1 MTGLSLSARL
11 QAVADMVSPGLYVYD
26 VGCDHGFLSIYLVG
40 HAGAPGAVASDV
52 NPGPLK
58 VAREHVTEEGLD
70 DRIRL
75 VLSNGLLDL
84 DKPVKPSALVIAGM
98 GGPLILDI
106 LGERPDMISAF
117 DEIIISPQSCIEDVR
132 SALPGMG
139 LYITDESMVLDA
151 GKYYTVIKLKPE
163 ENTDGMS
170 SAYGQTDPELDELLG
185 ESAAQVYNLY
195 GYKLIK
201 GAHPVL
207 ADYLK
212 AERKVLEGV
221 LSELDSS
228 KHAERYEQ
236 VTEDIRLNGLVCKWM
251 EGRLYGN
258 DHD

>member
-1 MTGLSLSARL
+1 MTGTCLSARL
-11 QAVADMVSPGLYVYD
+11 KAVADMVSPGLYVYD

-40 HAGAPGAVASDV
+40 NGISPGAVASDV

-58 VAREHVTEEGLD
+58 AAREHVTEEGLD

-75 VLSNGLLDL
+75 VLSDGLHDL
-84 DKPVKPSALVIAGM
+84 DKPGMPSALVIAGM

-106 LGERPDMISAF
+106 LGERPDYVSAF
-117 DEIIISPQSCIEDVR
+117 EEIIISPQSCIEDVR
-132 SALPGMG
+132 SALPKMG

-151 GKYYTVIKLKPE
+151 GKYYTIIKLKAE
-163 ENTDGMS
+163 ADDDGLH
-170 SAYGQTDPELDELLG
+170 SAYKQTDSDLNELLG
-185 ESAAQVYNLY
+185 ESAAHIYDLY

-201 GAHPVL
+201 GVHPVL

-212 AERKVLEGV
+212 AEHKVLEGV

-228 KHAERYEQ
+228 KHAARYEQ
-236 VTEDIRLNGLVCKWM
+236 VTEDIRLNGLVCRWM